1 MKSKHTDEQLSWLR
15 SHLAEYETRAGGN
28 VRGDAKKF
36 ALEKAVKY
44 IEKWGVPDG
53 EKETTMKE
61 VRLSTENPLSGLRCF
76 VADLYLVQKYVSQR
90 KGSKKEASAHEECV
104 MIIFISCIWCSYIV
118 EAERPSTA
126 YLTVPNIEQ
135 PGHSNGSSSQST

>member
-15 SHLAEYETRAGGN
+15 SHLAEYETRAGGS

-44 IEKWGVPDG
+44 IEKWGVPEG

-61 VRLSTENPLSGLRCF
+61 VRLSTESRRYQALKCF
-76 VADLYLVQKYVSQR
+76 VANLHLVQKYI
-90 KGSKKEASAHEECV
+90 G
-104 MIIFISCIWCSYIV
+104 
-118 EAERPSTA
+118 
-126 YLTVPNIEQ
+126 
-135 PGHSNGSSSQST
+135 

>member
-61 VRLSTENPLSGLRCF
+61 VRLQTIKE
-76 VADLYLVQKYVSQR
+76 ADLALHGLSSKFTP
-90 KGSKKEASAHEECV
+90 GSKIHQPEARKRGKG
-104 MIIFISCIWCSYIV
+104 ISS
-118 EAERPSTA
+118 
-126 YLTVPNIEQ
+126 
-135 PGHSNGSSSQST
+135 

>member
-15 SHLAEYETRAGGN
+15 GHLAEYENRAGGN

-61 VRLSTENPLSGLRCF
+61 VRPYTIWKQLAGFEF
-76 VADLYLVQKYVSQR
+76 VVANLHLVQKYIGQR
-90 KGSKKEASAHEECV
+90 EGSKKEASAHEEFV
-104 MIIFISCIWCSYIV
+104 MIIFISGIWCSYIRRNRTTTIHRLSHC
-118 EAERPSTA
+118 AQ
-126 YLTVPNIEQ
+126 Y
-135 PGHSNGSSSQST
+135 